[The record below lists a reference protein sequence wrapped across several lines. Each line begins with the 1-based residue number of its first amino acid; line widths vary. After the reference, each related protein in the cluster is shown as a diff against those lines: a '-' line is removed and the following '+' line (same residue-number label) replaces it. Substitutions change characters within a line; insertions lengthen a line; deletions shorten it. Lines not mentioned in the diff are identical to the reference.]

1 MKKKKSVFNFVA
13 KRVHKLSKK
22 QGLGFSW
29 QQSQKFTSA
38 NVFKQFKGN
47 TVSKIKVTDIDKVT
61 NAFLVSQAQ
70 GAEAEAQ
77 AESLARKQKEV
88 CASPFLIPSKDLEP
102 INWWGMPEIIN
113 SFDPLL
119 NVAIEFDGIL
129 NTGITKKMNIPDMVP
144 VRESFRKMQFSS
156 EITII
161 FKILKIPSKK
171 DDKDPCS
178 YYVLITVEGSAE
190 DEGTSDAEIENFML
204 EAQLPAEAQ
213 AQRQAKKDEAEK
225 AKHKTKKNIK
235 AVARPQQVE
244 AKPTTDGEKIKI
256 EAERFKQLN
265 ITLDGLREDF
275 KLKLITKKQY
285 QDRQKLILSKFEK
298 GGKV

>member
-1 MKKKKSVFNFVA
+1 MKKKKSVTVFNFVA

-29 QQSQKFTSA
+29 QQSQKFTST
-38 NVFKQFKGN
+38 NVFKQFKGKP
-47 TVSKIKVTDIDKVT
+47 VSKIKVTDIDKAT
-61 NAFLVSQAQ
+61 NAFLTSQKQ
-70 GAEAEAQ
+70 GAEAEAVAQ
-77 AESLARKQKEV
+77 KQKEV

-102 INWWGMPEIIN
+102 INWWGMPEIVN
-113 SFDPLL
+113 SFDPFL
-119 NVAIEFDGIL
+119 NVSVEFDGIL
-129 NTGITKKMNIPDMVP
+129 NTGITKKMNVPDLVA

-190 DEGTSDAEIENFML
+190 DESTSDAEIENFML
-204 EAQLPAEAQ
+204 EGQLPTDIQ
-213 AQRQAKKDEAEK
+213 AQRQAIKNEAEK
-225 AKHKTKKNIK
+225 AKQKTKKNIK
-235 AVARPQQVE
+235 GKARPQQIEVKPSVE
-244 AKPTTDGEKIKI
+244 GEKIKI
-256 EAERFKQLN
+256 EGEKYKQLN

-275 KLKLITKKQY
+275 KLGLITKKQY
-285 QDRQKLILSKFEK
+285 QDRQKIVLAKFER